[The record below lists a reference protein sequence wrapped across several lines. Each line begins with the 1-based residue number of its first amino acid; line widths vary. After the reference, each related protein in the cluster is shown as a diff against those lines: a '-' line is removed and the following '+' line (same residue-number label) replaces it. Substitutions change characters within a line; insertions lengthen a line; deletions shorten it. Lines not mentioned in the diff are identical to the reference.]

1 MTAITLG
8 HGGVRAAMLPFLQ
21 QSSVAATSRDS
32 LFFGVSGYAKLL
44 NARSFYRVPEVP
56 SAQDRL
62 CFDVSNNRIACSIN
76 QLGLLERFAIEL
88 GVAPIE
94 TKATPVGAY
103 VEKLIERCGPI
114 PLLVAAG
121 DSKAIPLED
130 LGQPEI
136 HLQDDLFP
144 RFEWIV
150 NATRLRM
157 LVFAPQIASAAPRAI
172 FVRLTAS
179 SLEPNPS
186 TFAVSVPLLA
196 RPSADRTTANGRV
209 LLMVDSGRGWFTPEE
224 SQPIA
229 IRADEGTVLALL
241 FDATDEELQIT
252 RASIATRSANA
263 WFDETTEF
271 HLARYGQL
279 SLSDAP
285 FYGEL
290 YVRAAELTRQSLLLE
305 GDDRF
310 GGSFNGSDLPV
321 AANVWMRDCFYSCLP
336 QSFLCPQ
343 LARGAIEFFLD
354 HGVPSHML
362 GEHADRF
369 PGARGVTN
377 SLGNSVAGIVLAG
390 MYYQYN
396 EDRQFFLDHPATLER
411 SLSILNQVLASR
423 REDVFL
429 FPSVYVSD
437 GYARGDFH
445 TGSNIFL
452 WRAFVSIARL
462 AREVY
467 GLAELAAEW
476 QAYAQRL
483 REAILANCIVIEDGK
498 PRFVEAAMQ
507 DHTRIG
513 GHDGEES
520 DVTLAAFY
528 DFCAEDDPLYLNA
541 AHEAL
546 MPSNPYAIA
555 NVDGIWWYAHG
566 KWSSATFPGWITALA
581 GSQDEA
587 EMLRHLE
594 RIRTLTDADG
604 SFWWWPYPHE
614 ETMHPEHPLR
624 TNSKCGWAAGV
635 YVCFFTRHLLGLSA
649 DAPRK
654 TLRFRPWIPWSE
666 FAWSG
671 CRIGSIMCDCSYKRT
686 DSEVTVEVR
695 NHTAHTMHVS
705 LGALLPEKSK
715 LVHAAVST
723 GLTTAISSSTY
734 YGRVCAECSIDV
746 NAGDRVRLTA
756 SFTAA

>member
-1 MTAITLG
+1 
-8 HGGVRAAMLPFLQ
+8 
-21 QSSVAATSRDS
+21 
-32 LFFGVSGYAKLL
+32 
-44 NARSFYRVPEVP
+44 
-56 SAQDRL
+56 
-62 CFDVSNNRIACSIN
+62 
-76 QLGLLERFAIEL
+76 
-88 GVAPIE
+88 
-94 TKATPVGAY
+94 
-103 VEKLIERCGPI
+103 
-114 PLLVAAG
+114 
-121 DSKAIPLED
+121 
-130 LGQPEI
+130 
-136 HLQDDLFP
+136 
-144 RFEWIV
+144 
-150 NATRLRM
+150 
-157 LVFAPQIASAAPRAI
+157 
-172 FVRLTAS
+172 
-179 SLEPNPS
+179 
-186 TFAVSVPLLA
+186 
-196 RPSADRTTANGRV
+196 
-209 LLMVDSGRGWFTPEE
+209 
-224 SQPIA
+224 
-229 IRADEGTVLALL
+229 
-241 FDATDEELQIT
+241 
-252 RASIATRSANA
+252 
-263 WFDETTEF
+263 
-271 HLARYGQL
+271 
-279 SLSDAP
+279 
-285 FYGEL
+285 
-290 YVRAAELTRQSLLLE
+290 
-305 GDDRF
+305 
-310 GGSFNGSDLPV
+310 
-321 AANVWMRDCFYSCLP
+321 
-336 QSFLCPQ
+336 
-343 LARGAIEFFLD
+343 
-354 HGVPSHML
+354 
-362 GEHADRF
+362 
-369 PGARGVTN
+369 
-377 SLGNSVAGIVLAG
+377 
-390 MYYQYN
+390 
-396 EDRQFFLDHPATLER
+396 
-411 SLSILNQVLASR
+411 
-423 REDVFL
+423 
-429 FPSVYVSD
+429 
-437 GYARGDFH
+437 
-445 TGSNIFL
+445 L

-467 GLAELAAEW
+467 GRAELAAEW

-507 DHTRIG
+507 DHTKIG

-555 NVDGIWWYAHG
+555 KVDGIWWYAHG

-581 GSQDEA
+581 GSRDEA

-635 YVCFFTRHLLGLSA
+635 YVCFFTRHLLGLAA

-705 LGALLPEKSK
+705 LGALLPEKNK

-734 YGRVCAECSIDV
+734 HGRVCAECSIDV